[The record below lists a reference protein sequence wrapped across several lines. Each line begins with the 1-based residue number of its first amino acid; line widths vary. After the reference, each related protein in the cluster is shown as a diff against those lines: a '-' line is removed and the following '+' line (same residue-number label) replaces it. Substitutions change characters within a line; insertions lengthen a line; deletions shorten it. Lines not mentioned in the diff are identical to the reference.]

1 MKPAL
6 STDLIQVMRHATTVE
21 PDRREV
27 LVIRPVRFRY
37 PLLRSG
43 RASLALTASLLVNA
57 ALAGGVAYFAYFKPI
72 TSATNNSSPT
82 VGTGYSAKEINALGR
97 VQPVSGVLNIFGPP
111 GDRITDVKV
120 AVGTQVKA
128 GDKLVSLAGEAERK
142 LSADALDAQLRE
154 SEAARAAVLKSRD
167 AKVADLTAEINQARA
182 KLESDLA
189 ILDAK
194 LAASTLH
201 EGRAATELVRLEKVK
216 SEGVPIS
223 DQELGQLK
231 LLAAQAKAEL
241 DAIRIQKV
249 KAADQQAAA
258 EATAKAKR
266 DTLSAETD
274 RALAQIPSDSLRA
287 SREVAKQKLAD
298 AVVQAP
304 IAGRIVKLATHP
316 GDTITTMPLMQI
328 ADTSTMS
335 VIAEVYETDV
345 AQLRD
350 WLAGGTKTVGVEI
363 EARVLDSAR
372 PAKPLKGTVTLSQV
386 APMIAKNTVFALG
399 PREDADRRVVEVEVR
414 LDGESSKLVADFIGL
429 QVRARFLPPK

>member
-1 MKPAL
+1 MNL
-6 STDLIQVMRHATTVE
+6 FEGE
-21 PDRREV
+21 P
-27 LVIRPVRFRY
+27 LVTRSVRFRY
-37 PLLRSG
+37 RRSG
-43 RASLALTASLLVNA
+43 RVNLVLTASLLVNA
-57 ALAGGVAYFAYFKPI
+57 ALAGGVAYFAYFKP
-72 TSATNNSSPT
+72 TTPATNNSSPT
-82 VGTGYSAKEINALGR
+82 LGAGYSAKEINALGR
-97 VQPVSGVLNIFGPP
+97 VQPVSGVLNIFGPQ

-154 SEAARAAVLKSRD
+154 AEAARAAVLKSRD

-182 KLESDLA
+182 KLESELA

-194 LAASTLH
+194 LAASTLQA
-201 EGRAATELVRLEKVK
+201 GRAATELARLEKVK
-216 SEGVPIS
+216 SEGVPVS

-231 LLAAQAKAEL
+231 LLSAQAKTEL

-249 KAADQQAAA
+249 KAADQQSAA

-266 DTLSAETD
+266 DTLNAETD
-274 RALAQIPSDSLRA
+274 RALAQIPSESLRA

-350 WLAGGTKTVGVEI
+350 WLAGGTKSVSVEI
-363 EARVLDSAR
+363 EARVLDSST
-372 PAKPLKGTVTLSQV
+372 PAKPLKGTVTLAQV